1 MRNKVILHRH
11 MGGTPA
17 WKGGPEVE
25 VRLYEIVDGK
35 HKWGLE
41 DMDTCEEIWKFF
53 SKYLR

>member
-11 MGGTPA
+11 VGGTPA

-25 VRLYEIVDGK
+25 VRLYEIVEGK

-41 DMDTCEEIWKFF
+41 DMNTCEEVWNFF